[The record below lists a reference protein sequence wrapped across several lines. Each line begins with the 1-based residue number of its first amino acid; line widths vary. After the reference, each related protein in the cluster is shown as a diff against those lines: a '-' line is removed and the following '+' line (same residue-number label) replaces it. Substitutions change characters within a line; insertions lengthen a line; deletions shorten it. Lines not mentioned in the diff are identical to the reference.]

1 MGISLKLNEEKFKK
15 LNGSL
20 ECHMIGPHVF
30 LHEVSTFIYIYIYIY
45 WLDIRTILYFPRT
58 IKNEL
63 FEKLHLGKKK
73 WKNRNKP

>member
-30 LHEVSTFIYIYIYIY
+30 LHEVSTYIYIYIYIY
-45 WLDIRTILYFPRT
+45 ID
-58 IKNEL
+58 
-63 FEKLHLGKKK
+63 
-73 WKNRNKP
+73 